1 MTMQE
6 ASGGFAAMRKRLLIP
21 IDFSEHSLDAV
32 QVAKE
37 LALDLN
43 AELTL
48 IHVLAP
54 GGARR
59 SVAPGQSKPPPS
71 KLLDADAKQGEALKH
86 VRQSLLSELDD
97 VTLQLVSGESAAEA
111 IADQAE
117 RMHADFIVMS
127 TGSHPGLGHR
137 LAGSMALAVIRHAPC
152 PVVVVPPA
160 RPRPASQPNE
170 LILEQEP

>member
-1 MTMQE
+1 
-6 ASGGFAAMRKRLLIP
+6 MRKQLLVP

-32 QVAKE
+32 HLARGLA
-37 LALDLN
+37 LALD

-71 KLLDADAKQGEALKH
+71 TLLGADAEQGEALKR

-97 VTLQLVSGESAAEA
+97 VTLQLVSGETAAEA

-127 TGSHPGLGHR
+127 TGSHPGLAHR
-137 LAGSMALAVIRHAPC
+137 LAGSVTHAVIRHAPC
-152 PVVVVPPA
+152 PVLVVPPA
-160 RPRPASQPNE
+160 RPRSVSQPNE
-170 LILEQEP
+170 LIMESEP